1 MPHDRFDAALAAH
14 IETLENQGT
23 AKGAENVIVGVVP
36 ATEGRGPRYHLEGRG
51 DQEFLKMNSNNYLG
65 LSLRPELIEA
75 EEHASREFG
84 VGPGAVRFISGSYRH
99 HLELER
105 RLAEFHG
112 RESGMIFSS
121 AYASILGV
129 LVPLITKETTVI
141 SDELN
146 HNCIINAMRLA
157 RPLEK
162 KIYRHLDM
170 DGLEKALAEGQG
182 KRALVVTD
190 GIFSMR
196 GSYAPLEKVVE
207 LARKYD
213 ERYEENAIVVVDD
226 SHGAGAFGHTGRGT
240 EEFTGARADVLIAT
254 LGKAFG
260 VNGGYVVGTETLTRY
275 LRESAPTY
283 IYSNPITVGETA
295 AATKALDVVDSD
307 VGAGL
312 LEHLR
317 EMTARFERGI
327 VDLGWETI
335 PGPHP
340 VTPLMVRDTP
350 KTADLVGYLFEN
362 GVLATGL
369 NYPVVPKGDESIR
382 FQINAD
388 HTPRDIDEVLGLI
401 EKFGAS

>member
-1 MPHDRFDAALAAH
+1 MPNDRFNAALASH
-14 IETLENQGT
+14 IENLEAQGT

-36 ATEGRGPRYHLEGRG
+36 ATEGRGPRYRLEGRG

-65 LSLRPELIEA
+65 LSLRPELIHA
-75 EEHASREFG
+75 EEEASRAFG

-105 RLAEFHG
+105 RLADFHG

-162 KIYRHLDM
+162 KIYKHLDM

-182 KRALVVTD
+182 KRAFIVTD

-196 GSYAPLEKVVE
+196 GSFAPLDRVVE

-213 ERYEENAIVVVDD
+213 DRYEENAVVIVDD

-240 EEFTGARADVLIAT
+240 EEHTGARADVLVAT
-254 LGKAFG
+254 LGKALG

-283 IYSNPITVGETA
+283 IYSNPITVGESA
-295 AATKALDVVDSD
+295 AASRALELLDSD
-307 VGAGL
+307 VGHGL

-317 EMTARFERGI
+317 EMTVRFERGI
-327 VDLGWETI
+327 VDLGWET
-335 PGPHP
+335 
-340 VTPLMVRDTP
+340 
-350 KTADLVGYLFEN
+350 
-362 GVLATGL
+362 
-369 NYPVVPKGDESIR
+369 
-382 FQINAD
+382 
-388 HTPRDIDEVLGLI
+388 
-401 EKFGAS
+401 

>member
-1 MPHDRFDAALAAH
+1 MPNDRFNAALASH
-14 IETLENQGT
+14 IENLEARGT
-23 AKGAENVIVGVVP
+23 AKGAENVIVGVAP
-36 ATEGRGPRYHLEGRG
+36 ATEGRGPRYRLEGHG

-65 LSLRPELIEA
+65 LSLRPELIHA
-75 EEHASREFG
+75 EEEASREFG
-84 VGPGAVRFISGSYRH
+84 VGPGAVRFISGSYHH

-105 RLAEFHG
+105 RLADFHG

-162 KIYRHLDM
+162 KIYKHLDM

-196 GSYAPLEKVVE
+196 GSYAPLDKVVE
-207 LARKYD
+207 LARAYD
-213 ERYEENAIVVVDD
+213 DRYEENAVVIVDD

-240 EEFTGARADVLIAT
+240 EEYTDARADVLVAT
-254 LGKAFG
+254 LGKALG

-283 IYSNPITVGETA
+283 IYSNPITVGESA
-295 AATKALDVVDSD
+295 AASRALEVLDSE
-307 VGAGL
+307 VGHGL

-317 EMTARFERGI
+317 EMTVRFERGI

-350 KTADLVGYLFEN
+350 KTAAMVAYLFEN

-388 HTPRDIDEVLGLI
+388 HTSRDIDEVLGLI
-401 EKFGAS
+401 EKFE